1 MAVCQHIKRS
11 TSLKVRG
18 LKVEGDITRET
29 RGCEEEAMTEMML
42 AILLCLGRST
52 MRCCHC
58 TGGAGV

>member
-1 MAVCQHIKRS
+1 MAVCQHIKQS

-29 RGCEEEAMTEMML
+29 RGCEEEATNEMML

-58 TGGAGV
+58 AGGARV